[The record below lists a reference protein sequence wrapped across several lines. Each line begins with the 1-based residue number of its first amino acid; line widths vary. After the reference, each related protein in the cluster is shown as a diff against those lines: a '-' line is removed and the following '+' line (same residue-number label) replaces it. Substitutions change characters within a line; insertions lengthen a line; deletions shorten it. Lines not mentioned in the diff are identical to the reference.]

1 MGKTL
6 NDVSG
11 SLLEELV
18 EELNAVEI
26 MTPDDITVSRLAE
39 LTGKDRNFITRLLKK
54 KVKGGELVCVS
65 CYNPETGRRGDVYR
79 KVAE

>member
-6 NDVSG
+6 NDVSA

-18 EELNAVEI
+18 AELDAVEM
-26 MTPDDITVSRLAE
+26 MTPDDITVTRLAE
-39 LTGKDRNFITRLLKK
+39 LTGKDRNFIARMLKK
-54 KVKGGELVCVS
+54 KVKNGELVCVS

-79 KVAE
+79 KP